1 MNKLKELFLKYQEL
15 ITYIFIGGCTT
26 VVNFAVYTVLIR
38 CNADMTVSN
47 AVAWLC
53 AAAFSFIANK
63 YVVFKNKG
71 SGILKEAI
79 MFMTA
84 RAASGAFEIFF
95 PTFLFNIGV
104 DSSIFG
110 VKGAVAKIITS
121 VIVIVANYVLSKF
134 VIFKKNENES

>member
-1 MNKLKELFLKYQEL
+1 
-15 ITYIFIGGCTT
+15 
-26 VVNFAVYTVLIR
+26 
-38 CNADMTVSN
+38 
-47 AVAWLC
+47 
-53 AAAFSFIANK
+53 
-63 YVVFKNKG
+63 
-71 SGILKEAI
+71 

-134 VIFKKNENES
+134 VIFKKNKNES